1 MSLFPDLQ
9 IVLSSEDSACILT
22 PGKVFGKMG
31 CALLQFIVILVA
43 VLFCFVCLLSFLFV
57 CCWLLA
63 GEAGG
68 ASDISDFFLGGGGGG
83 GSLRYFRFILVGG
96 GGGRAASDIL
106 DLF

>member
-63 GEAGG
+63 G
-68 ASDISDFFLGGGGGG
+68 GGG

-96 GGGRAASDIL
+96 GVGGQPPI
-106 DLF
+106 F